1 MLLQFLYQIGDKGS
15 TLFSNKRSV
24 FCKKICEYKIFLI
37 PLQPKK
43 HKIECIMVEDRRE
56 KILLKAIELYMTE
69 GYANVSITDLQAALN
84 MGRGTLY
91 YYFKDKEEL
100 FQEAVSMYLIQPKQR
115 ALSRVKDTDTIPEM
129 IDTMLYYINQ
139 LQEIYNQVENK
150 NINISNVVTVMYT
163 AYSRFPEL
171 HKKARKLYEHE
182 LSLWVQAIK
191 NSMRAGA
198 IRGDVPIETTAL
210 MFLHIKDGWDPG
222 RTSVPIN
229 FDIFPQQYNYL
240 YELIKKQ
247 NS

>member
-1 MLLQFLYQIGDKGS
+1 
-15 TLFSNKRSV
+15 
-24 FCKKICEYKIFLI
+24 
-37 PLQPKK
+37 
-43 HKIECIMVEDRRE
+43 MVEDRRE

-91 YYFKDKEEL
+91 YYFEDKEEL
-100 FQEAVSMYLIQPKQR
+100 FQEAVSMYLIQPKQS
-115 ALSRVKDTDTIPEM
+115 ALNRVKDTDAIPEM
-129 IDTMLYYINQ
+129 IEAMLYYINQ

-182 LSLWVQAIK
+182 LSLWIQAIK
-191 NSMRAGA
+191 NSMRAGE
-198 IRGDVPIETTAL
+198 IRGDVQIETTAQ

-222 RTSVPIN
+222 RSSFPIN
-229 FDIFPQQYNYL
+229 FDMFPQQYNYL
-240 YELIKKQ
+240 YKLIKKQ
-247 NS
+247 KS